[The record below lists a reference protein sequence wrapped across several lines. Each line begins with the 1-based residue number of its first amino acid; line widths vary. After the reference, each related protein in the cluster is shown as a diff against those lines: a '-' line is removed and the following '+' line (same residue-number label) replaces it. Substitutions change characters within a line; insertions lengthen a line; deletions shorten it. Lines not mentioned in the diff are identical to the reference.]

1 MNTRHSFTGGWRL
14 AVAAGA
20 LAVLTVGCGSDVGAP
35 ANDIGNRAP
44 AVEPDVVEAE
54 VPDAPNVSKCAK
66 WPSEARAEHRTLCR

>member
-1 MNTRHSFTGGWRL
+1 MNTRHSSISGWGL

-20 LAVLTVGCGSDVGAP
+20 LAVLSVGCGAEVKAP

-44 AVEPDVVEAE
+44 AVIEPGVPE
-54 VPDAPNVSKCAK
+54 VPDVGGTDKCAK